1 MRRISGHPYCDRA
14 SRFIF
19 FNQPQGENIMM
30 WTSKALLSI
39 ALVAPAVAFSQT
51 SEPLSRAQVVD
62 DLVRYEQAGYQPGMS
77 ADASFYPADLQAA
90 ATRVAADRT
99 RTSAYGSTAGE
110 QTSSGRPAASVGR

>member
-1 MRRISGHPYCDRA
+1 
-14 SRFIF
+14 
-19 FNQPQGENIMM
+19 MM
-30 WTSKALLSI
+30 WTSKALISI

-90 ATRVAADRT
+90 TRVAADRT